1 MQQQGEAYMKKKTS
15 LLLPII
21 LLIGLSLLLYPTIS
35 NYWNSLH
42 QSRAIAGYVD
52 TVASFS
58 TKEYDEILTSAQ
70 EYNRGINRLTVSELT
85 DAQRIDYMSQLDLNG
100 NGMMG
105 YIDIPKIKCT
115 LPIYHTTESS
125 VLQVAVGHV
134 DGSSLPVGGDGTHC
148 VLSGHRG
155 LISAKL
161 FTNLDQMVLGDLFV
175 ISVLNEKFTYEV
187 DDISIVDPDD
197 ISKLT
202 FEDGKD
208 LCTLV
213 TCTPYGVNSHRLLV
227 RGHRVENTTINIV
240 RVSADATQISKWVI
254 CAIATIP
261 VILIVIIILAIRFA
275 IIKRR

>member
-1 MQQQGEAYMKKKTS
+1 MKKKTS

-70 EYNRGINRLTVSELT
+70 EYNRRINRLTVSELT